1 MSWASPGSLDS
12 QVHHGLVKGE
22 LVGRKGTR
30 SSRPGRVPREGR
42 SLSLL
47 EERGVLR
54 VRPGFVVMP
63 GFEEGR
69 WLSGDRD
76 VKHSFRAEWTGQ
88 LPLASSSQQ
97 QRTSVLFRQHGARF
111 PRLPIAQRE
120 ENTCSL
126 THHCKRHPA
135 DLLPRKAVW
144 SLHGGFVILLGSYEM
159 TRKGCLSLTV
169 K

>member
-1 MSWASPGSLDS
+1 
-12 QVHHGLVKGE
+12 
-22 LVGRKGTR
+22 
-30 SSRPGRVPREGR
+30 
-42 SLSLL
+42 
-47 EERGVLR
+47 
-54 VRPGFVVMP
+54 MP
-63 GFEEGR
+63 GFEEGW
-69 WLSGDRD
+69 WLSGDHD
-76 VKHSFRAEWTGQ
+76 TKHFFRAEWTGQ

-120 ENTCSL
+120 ENTCLL
-126 THHCKRHPA
+126 THHCKCHPA

-159 TRKGCLSLTV
+159 TRKWCLSLTV